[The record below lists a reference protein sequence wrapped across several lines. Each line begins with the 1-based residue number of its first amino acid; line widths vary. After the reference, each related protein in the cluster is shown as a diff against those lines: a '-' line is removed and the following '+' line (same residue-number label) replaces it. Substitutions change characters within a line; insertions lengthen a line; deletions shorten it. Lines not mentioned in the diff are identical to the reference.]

1 MDQQQNTVKPESVF
15 IPESPFLPL
24 LPDRDYS
31 QILPVIECKYID
43 LPQVPVMHPDRFAEL
58 IGLSAGVVGGWI
70 DLGYVPTVKIG
81 KYRLINLAALF
92 NTSLALQS

>member
-1 MDQQQNTVKPESVF
+1 MDQQQKEVN
-15 IPESPFLPL
+15 
-24 LPDRDYS
+24 
-31 QILPVIECKYID
+31 PVGPTIEVKYID
-43 LPQVPVMHPDRFAEL
+43 LPQVPVMHPDKFAEL